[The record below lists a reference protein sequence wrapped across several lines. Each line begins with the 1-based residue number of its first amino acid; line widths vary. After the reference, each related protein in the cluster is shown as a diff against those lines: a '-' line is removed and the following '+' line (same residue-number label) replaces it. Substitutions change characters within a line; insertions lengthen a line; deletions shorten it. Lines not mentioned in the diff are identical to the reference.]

1 MSAHRNPAARPRPLF
16 APFPLIPSKK
26 SINIH
31 DHNDNGSKTP
41 DRTPPPLLP
50 HFGFSLTETY
60 SHAAT
65 VVLVINRR

>member
-1 MSAHRNPAARPRPLF
+1 MTTALKHL
-16 APFPLIPSKK
+16 
-26 SINIH
+26 
-31 DHNDNGSKTP
+31 TE
-41 DRTPPPLLP
+41 PPHPLLP